1 MVRSAMRKFD
11 LTHPPLPVRSAL
23 RWVLAF
29 LVVATPLAAQN
40 ATPPDQNNALT
51 RSELEAQAA
60 AAESASDA
68 AKAAAIRERL
78 REGDFKVGDRVVVT
92 VQGETFVT
100 DTFTVRAGQLISL
113 PNLPDISLRGV
124 LRAELTDYLT
134 REIGRYI
141 RNPTVKTT
149 SLIRVAVLGEVGNPG
164 FFSVPADYLVS
175 DVIMAAGGPTALA
188 DLKKSELR
196 RDQKVLLDED
206 EMQQAIASGTTL
218 DRLDVR
224 PGDEL
229 HVGQQKK
236 IDWWTAARTVG
247 AILGI
252 VGTVIALTN

>member
-1 MVRSAMRKFD
+1 M
-11 LTHPPLPVRSAL
+11 
-23 RWVLAF
+23 
-29 LVVATPLAAQN
+29 PLAAQE
-40 ATPPDQNNALT
+40 ATPVDQNNTLT
-51 RSELEAQAA
+51 RTELEAQAA
-60 AAESASDA
+60 TAERANDA
-68 AKAAAIRERL
+68 TKAAAIRERL
-78 REGDFKVGDRVVVT
+78 RDGDFKVGDRVVIT

-100 DTFTVRAGQLISL
+100 DTFTVRTGQTISL

-141 RNPTVKTT
+141 RNPSVKTT
-149 SLIRVAVLGEVGNPG
+149 SLIRVAVLGEVSNPG

-196 RDQKVLLDED
+196 REQKVVLDKD
-206 EMQQAIASGTTL
+206 DMQQAIASGTTL

-224 PGDEL
+224 PGDEFR
-229 HVGQQKK
+229 VGQQKK

-247 AILGI
+247 AVLGV
-252 VGTVIALTN
+252 VGTIIALTN